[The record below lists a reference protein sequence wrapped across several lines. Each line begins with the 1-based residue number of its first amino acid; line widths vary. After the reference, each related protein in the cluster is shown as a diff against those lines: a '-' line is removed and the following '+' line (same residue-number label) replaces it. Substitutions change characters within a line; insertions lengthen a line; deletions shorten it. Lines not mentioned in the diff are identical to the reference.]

1 MKKKERKK
9 IPSILGFML
18 FSFIIGIGNVTA
30 ASPLRKGKM
39 TLNTEIA
46 VTEHDVSE
54 QKDQFQ
60 QREITGKVTD
70 SSGQPLPGVTVVVKG
85 TTRGT
90 VTDNNGSFSLVIPE
104 DAEILQFSFV
114 GMQTQEIPING
125 RTIFNVIMQEE
136 AIALEEV
143 VAIGYGTMQRNKIS
157 ASISSLDPE
166 KIIDQSTN
174 SIDNALEG
182 KIAGVSIKQGS
193 GAPGGGSVIKIRG
206 SGSIGAS
213 SDPLIVVDGVPLQ
226 SVFDK
231 ERSPMT
237 LIDQSDIASIEVL
250 KDVAATAIYGS
261 RGSNGV
267 ILITTKSGKGKG
279 TQVSLDIRGGVQ
291 WVMPQEKLDMM
302 NAEEFARWRL
312 ENAQEYANFYGKEFN
327 INDVPVEYRDPE
339 FWRGKGTDWQKEM
352 WRIAP
357 QQSYNMTITHGAENF
372 NGYFSIGYTHDEG
385 AIVETN
391 FKRFHLRSNID
402 YKPTKFL
409 TVGLKLNPTI
419 RWWGNPVGGNREQPY
434 GNAVVSPPTDGP
446 YYDDVPNEQK
456 EFFCGK
462 WDTNIWSSG
471 TFNFSNSL
479 HDLKHQ
485 VRNDQTY
492 DLYIQPYVQI
502 SPLDGLTLKSQLNM
516 QWNQSFNEYFKPS
529 DVNTGWSTPPQETTG
544 YYSTYKAYNWQLENT
559 LTYEKIIKKHSIT
572 GLVGYTMEHY
582 NSYSSNLSGGKF
594 PSDEI
599 KTLNAAQEYTGG
611 SNESNWS
618 LLSSIFRL
626 SYDYNVKYLF
636 TGAIRK
642 DGSSRFGPD
651 KRWGYFPSMSIG
663 WNISKE
669 NFFPYLTWLTNL
681 KLRASYGTSGNNR
694 IGDYTWQAL
703 LNRYDY
709 TFGNNVVPGK
719 VLAGIENKKLS
730 WEKTSEYNVG
740 LDLTLWS
747 GRFNFIFDFYD
758 KKTQDMLWNVPI
770 PISSG
775 FGSIMQNIGKIQ
787 NKGLEFTIN
796 SINIEEKNFRWES
809 DFNISFNRNKVLNL
823 GPLEDIKTYV
833 GYEGQWQI
841 TKVGKPMGMFYGW
854 KSLGILND
862 WEDVEKYVTVPGQL
876 PGTPHWFN
884 ANNDDIIDERDR
896 IIIGN
901 PHPKFRGGFNNF
913 LVYKN
918 WDFNIS
924 MSFAYD
930 FDVYAGLEA
939 TVINLDGVFNVLKE
953 VEERWRS
960 PEQPGNGRI
969 AASFHQTYL
978 DREGNSD
985 FVYNTSFLKVQN
997 ISIGYTFN
1005 KMSAFKRMRLY
1016 LSVQNP
1022 FLFTNYKY
1030 GNPDVNLY
1038 GNSSTMVNYQR
1049 YDYPLT
1055 QSCELGINLT
1065 F

>member
-1 MKKKERKK
+1 MKKKVRKE
-9 IPSILGFML
+9 IPIMTGLLFISFFVLWTNVSAFASIPEKDNLM
-18 FSFIIGIGNVTA
+18 
-30 ASPLRKGKM
+30 R
-39 TLNTEIA
+39 EIN
-46 VTEHDVSE
+46 EINQNQ
-54 QKDQFQ
+54 QK
-60 QREITGKVTD
+60 EITGKVTD
-70 SSGQPLPGVTVVVKG
+70 TQGQPLPGVTVTVKG
-85 TTRGT
+85 TTKGT
-90 VTDNNGSFSLVIPE
+90 VTDVDGNYSLSNIANNNTLV
-104 DAEILQFSFV
+104 FSFV
-114 GMQTQEIPING
+114 GMETQEINVG
-125 RTIFNVIMQEE
+125 NRTRIDVTMQES

-143 VAIGYGTMQRNKIS
+143 VAVGYGSMQRNKVS

-182 KIAGVSIKQGS
+182 KIAGVSIMQGS

-213 SDPLIVVDGVPLQ
+213 SDPLIVVDGIPMQ
-226 SVFDK
+226 SSFDK
-231 ERSPMT
+231 ERSPLT

-267 ILITTKSGKGKG
+267 ILITTKSGKKG
-279 TQVSLDIRGGVQ
+279 TQISLDMRAGVQ
-291 WVMPQEKLDMM
+291 RVMPQEKLDMM

-312 ENAQEYANFYGKEFN
+312 ENAQEYANFYGKEFD
-327 INDVPVEYRDPE
+327 INDVPEEYRNPE
-339 FWRGKGTDWQKEM
+339 FWRGKGTDWQEEM

-357 QQSYNMTITHGAENF
+357 QQSYNLTISHGTEDF
-372 NGYFSIGYTHDEG
+372 NGFFSIGYTADEG
-385 AIVETN
+385 AVVETN
-391 FKRFHLRSNID
+391 FKRLNLRANID
-402 YKPTKFL
+402 YKPAKFL
-409 TVGLKLNPTI
+409 TVGLKLNPVI

-434 GNAVVSPPTDGP
+434 GNAVVAPPTDGP

-456 EFFCGK
+456 EFFNGK
-462 WDTNIWSSG
+462 WDTDIWSSG
-471 TFNFSNSL
+471 TFHFSNSL
-479 HDLKHQ
+479 YDLKHQ
-485 VRNDQTY
+485 VRNDETY
-492 DLYIQPYVQI
+492 DLYISPYVQI

-516 QWNQSFNEYFKPS
+516 QRNQSFNEYFKPS

-544 YYSTYKAYNWQLENT
+544 YYNTYKSYNWQFENT
-559 LTYEKIIKKHSIT
+559 LTYEKTIEKHSIT
-572 GLVGYTMEHY
+572 GLIGYTMEHY

-618 LLSSIFRL
+618 LLSTIFRL

-636 TGAIRK
+636 TGAIRR
-642 DGSSRFGPD
+642 DGSSRFGPE

-669 NFFPYLTWLTNL
+669 NFFPHPAWLTNL
-681 KLRASYGTSGNNR
+681 KLRASYGSSGNNR

-709 TFGNNVVPGK
+709 TFGGNVVPGK
-719 VLAGIENKKLS
+719 VLAGMENKKLS
-730 WEKTSEYNVG
+730 WEKTSENNIG

-747 GRFNFIFDFYD
+747 GRLNFIFDFYN
-758 KKTQDMLWNVPI
+758 KNTENMLWNVPI

-775 FGSIMQNIGKIQ
+775 FSSVMQNIGKIQ
-787 NKGLEFTIN
+787 NKGIEFSIN
-796 SINIEEKNFRWES
+796 SINIEQKDFRWES

-841 TKVGKPMGMFYGW
+841 TKVGEPMGMFYGW
-854 KSLGILND
+854 KSLGILNN

-884 ANNDDIIDERDR
+884 ANGDDIIDERDR

-901 PHPKFRGGFNNF
+901 PHPKFRGGFNNS
-913 LVYKN
+913 LIYKN

-1005 KMSAFKRMRLY
+1005 KMNAFKRMRLY
-1016 LSVQNP
+1016 LSFQNP

-1030 GNPDVNLY
+1030 GNPDINLY
-1038 GNSSTMVNYQR
+1038 GNSSTMTNYDR

-1055 QSCELGINLT
+1055 QNCELGINLT